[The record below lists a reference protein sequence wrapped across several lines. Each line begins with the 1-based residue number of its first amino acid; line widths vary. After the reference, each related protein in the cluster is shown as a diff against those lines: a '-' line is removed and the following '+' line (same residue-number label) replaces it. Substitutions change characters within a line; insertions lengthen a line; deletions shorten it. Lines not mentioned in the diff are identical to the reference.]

1 MRLRSLERGIVTTYA
16 ASARACGRQP
26 GGDILKPRI
35 VVGVLA
41 VLSTL
46 ALSTTGAEA
55 GGGGFPS
62 PLTSFFVCQ
71 AINGDVPG
79 RTVDI
84 RVPALNLSLG
94 SIKLGN
100 GTLSCTFAQLFLP
113 NTSTEISPNPD
124 NNRGALKCYAISV
137 PRKGAQGGPT
147 RFDFED
153 AFGAEQDVAG
163 GQVQYVCAPSSIT
176 Q

>member
-1 MRLRSLERGIVTTYA
+1 V
-16 ASARACGRQP
+16 
-26 GGDILKPRI
+26 KPRI

-55 GGGGFPS
+55 GAGGFPS

-113 NTSTEISPNPD
+113 KTTTEISPNPD
-124 NNRGALKCYAISV
+124 GTWGSLKCYAISV

-147 RFDFED
+147 RFNFTD
-153 AFGAEQDVAG
+153 AFGSETDVQAS
-163 GQVQYVCAPSSIT
+163 QIQYVCAPTNIT

>member
-1 MRLRSLERGIVTTYA
+1 
-16 ASARACGRQP
+16 
-26 GGDILKPRI
+26 

-46 ALSTTGAEA
+46 TLSTAGAEA
-55 GGGGFPS
+55 GAGGFPS

-84 RVPALNLSLG
+84 RIPGLSLNLG
-94 SIKLGN
+94 SVKLGN
-100 GTLSCTFAQLFLP
+100 GTLACTFAQLFLP
-113 NTSTEISPNPD
+113 NTNTEISPNPS
-124 NNRGALKCYAISV
+124 GTWGSLKCYAISV
-137 PRKGAQGGPT
+137 PRKGAKGGPT
-147 RFDFED
+147 LFDFED
-153 AFGAEQDVAG
+153 AFGVEQDAAG
-163 GQVQYVCAPSSIT
+163 GQVQYLCAPSNIT

>member
-1 MRLRSLERGIVTTYA
+1 VKR
-16 ASARACGRQP
+16 
-26 GGDILKPRI
+26 RI
-35 VVGVLA
+35 VIGVLA
-41 VLSTL
+41 ALSTL
-46 ALSTTGAEA
+46 VLSITGAEA
-55 GGGGFPS
+55 GAGGFPS

-84 RVPALNLSLG
+84 QIPGLNLNLG
-94 SIKLGN
+94 SVKLGN
-100 GTLSCTFAQLFLP
+100 GTLACTFAQLFLP
-113 NTSTEISPNPD
+113 NTNTEISPNPL
-124 NNRGALKCYAISV
+124 GTWGSLKCYAISV

-153 AFGAEQDVAG
+153 AFGIEQDAQG
-163 GQVQYVCAPSSIT
+163 SQVQYLCAPSNIT

>member
-1 MRLRSLERGIVTTYA
+1 M
-16 ASARACGRQP
+16 
-26 GGDILKPRI
+26 KPRI

-46 ALSTTGAEA
+46 ALFTTGAEA
-55 GGGGFPS
+55 GSGGFPS
-62 PLTSFFVCQ
+62 ALTSFFVCQ

-84 RVPALNLSLG
+84 RIPGLNLNLG
-94 SIKLGN
+94 SVKLGN
-100 GTLSCTFAQLFLP
+100 GTLACTFAQLFLP
-113 NTSTEISPNPD
+113 NTNTEISPNLEGTD
-124 NNRGALKCYAISV
+124 RGSLKCYAISV
-137 PRKGAQGGPT
+137 PRKGAKGGPT
-147 RFDFED
+147 LFDFED

-163 GQVQYVCAPSSIT
+163 GQVQYLCAPSNIT

>member
-1 MRLRSLERGIVTTYA
+1 V
-16 ASARACGRQP
+16 
-26 GGDILKPRI
+26 KPRF

-46 ALSTTGAEA
+46 ALSTTGVEA
-55 GGGGFPS
+55 GAGGTPS

-84 RVPALNLSLG
+84 RIPGLNLNLG
-94 SIKLGN
+94 SVKLGN
-100 GTLSCTFAQLFLP
+100 GTLACTFAQLFLP
-113 NTSTEISPNPD
+113 NTNTEISPNPL
-124 NNRGALKCYAISV
+124 ATWESLKCYAISV

-147 RFDFED
+147 RFNFED
-153 AFGAEQDVAG
+153 AFGIEEDVQG
-163 GQVQYVCAPSSIT
+163 TQVQYLCAPSNIT

>member
-1 MRLRSLERGIVTTYA
+1 VKR
-16 ASARACGRQP
+16 
-26 GGDILKPRI
+26 RI
-35 VVGVLA
+35 VIGVLA
-41 VLSTL
+41 ALSTL
-46 ALSTTGAEA
+46 ALSITGAEA
-55 GGGGFPS
+55 GAGGFPS

-84 RVPALNLSLG
+84 RIPGLNLNLG
-94 SIKLGN
+94 SVKLGN
-100 GTLSCTFAQLFLP
+100 GTLACTFAQLFLP
-113 NTSTEISPNPD
+113 NTNTEISPNPS
-124 NNRGALKCYAISV
+124 GTWGSLKCYAISV

-153 AFGAEQDVAG
+153 AFGMEQDAQG
-163 GQVQYVCAPSSIT
+163 GQIQYLCAPSNIT

>member
-1 MRLRSLERGIVTTYA
+1 MKT
-16 ASARACGRQP
+16 
-26 GGDILKPRI
+26 RI

-41 VLSTL
+41 VLSIL
-46 ALSTTGAEA
+46 ALSITGAEA
-55 GGGGFPS
+55 GAGGFPS

-84 RVPALNLSLG
+84 RIPGLNLNLG
-94 SIKLGN
+94 SVKLGN
-100 GTLSCTFAQLFLP
+100 GTLACTFAQLFLP
-113 NTSTEISPNPD
+113 KTTTEISPNP
-124 NNRGALKCYAISV
+124 GGTWGSLKCYAISV

-147 RFDFED
+147 LFDFED
-153 AFGAEQDVAG
+153 AFGAETDVQG
-163 GQVQYVCAPSSIT
+163 SQIQYVCAPTNIT

>member
-1 MRLRSLERGIVTTYA
+1 V
-16 ASARACGRQP
+16 
-26 GGDILKPRI
+26 KPRI

-55 GGGGFPS
+55 GAGGFPS

-100 GTLSCTFAQLFLP
+100 ELWRAPLPSC
-113 NTSTEISPNPD
+113 SS
-124 NNRGALKCYAISV
+124 
-137 PRKGAQGGPT
+137 PT
-147 RFDFED
+147 R
-153 AFGAEQDVAG
+153 
-163 GQVQYVCAPSSIT
+163 T
-176 Q
+176 QR